1 MLVGRILDARGIP
14 RLVRKLSE
22 SQVQPMSG
30 SIFGEVWDE
39 GSPISLDSVRV
50 LAPLM
55 PSKIV
60 GVGSNYKKHIEEMGR
75 PTPTVPKIFLKPNTS
90 IVGPGDAIQIPPN
103 TTRVDHEVELA
114 LVIGCTTHCVSEEEA
129 MDKVLGVTIVND
141 VTARDFQRQD
151 GVFTRGKGFNTF
163 CPMGPWIQ
171 LGTPEELRRS
181 RELKCWVNGDLRQ
194 SSNTADMLFNPSQ
207 LVSFISQVMTLHPG
221 DVIATGT
228 PSGVGPL
235 TDGDVVLMELEGVGH
250 LRNPVVNREDR
261 CKVS

>member
-1 MLVGRILDARGIP
+1 MLVGRILDAHGIP
-14 RLVRKLSE
+14 RLVRRVSDH
-22 SQVQPMSG
+22 QVQPMSG
-30 SIFGEVWDE
+30 SIFGEFWDD
-39 GSPISLDSVRV
+39 GAPIPLDSVRM

-75 PTPTVPKIFLKPNTS
+75 ATPTDPKIFLKPNTS
-90 IVGPGDAIQIPPN
+90 VIGPGDAIQIPPN

-114 LVIGCTTHCVSEEEA
+114 VVMGCTTYCVSEAEA
-129 MDKVLGVTIVND
+129 MDKVLGLTIVND

-151 GVFTRGKGFNTF
+151 GIFTRGKGFNTF

-171 LGTPEELRRS
+171 LCTPEQLQMPRD
-181 RELKCWVNGDLRQ
+181 LKCWVNDEVRQ
-194 SSNTADMLFNPSQ
+194 ASNTADMLFTIPQ

-235 TDGDVVLMELEGVGH
+235 KDGDVVLMEVEGVGR